1 MAVLIIVLVMVVFP
15 IISIVCI
22 VYEGK
27 LKKYSPTKIILKA
40 LGGLIFFLSLYAIGG
55 YFFFAGFSSTGRLNK
70 HLDKIFEEEYSSIVF
85 EGNIHNIF
93 YVRQNGRR
101 RGFLCVDIMKT
112 NTTNFYRY
120 DENTG
125 LIIKNNKAIFPIG
138 IDIVQ
143 EHLNKYSYVKVND
156 NHNKLIVFS
165 NDEGESDTLSLNYYH
180 GGIDE
185 SNMSICKCYNSN

>member
-27 LKKYSPTKIILKA
+27 LKKYSQTKIILKA
-40 LGGLIFFLSLYAIGG
+40 LGGLIFFLALYAIGG
-55 YFFFAGFSSTGRLNK
+55 YFFLAGFSSTGKLNK
-70 HLDKIFEEEYSSIVF
+70 HLDKIFEEEYFPIVF
-85 EGNIHNIF
+85 EGNIHNMF

-101 RGFLCVDIMKT
+101 RSFLCVDIMKT
-112 NTTNFYRY
+112 NTSNYYRY

-143 EHLNKYSYVKVND
+143 ERLKKYSYVKVND

-165 NDEGESDTLSLNYYH
+165 NNKGESDTLSLNYYH

-185 SNMSICKCYNSN
+185 SNMNICKCYNGD

>member
-1 MAVLIIVLVMVVFP
+1 MIVFP
-15 IISIVCI
+15 IISVVFI
-22 VYEGK
+22 VYDGK
-27 LKKYSPTKIILKA
+27 LKEHSRTKITLRVM
-40 LGGLIFFLSLYAIGG
+40 GGLIFFLVLYVIGG
-55 YFFFAGFSSTGRLNK
+55 CFFLAGFSSTGKLNK

-101 RGFLCVDIMKT
+101 RSFLCVDIMKT